1 MLMFARFARSAA
13 KIAAHL
19 KKKVFF
25 VMLITI
31 PLKLYYAG
39 EIGQND
45 DTDRSSDVRALCTA
59 EANDVT

>member
-1 MLMFARFARSAA
+1 
-13 KIAAHL
+13 
-19 KKKVFF
+19 
-25 VMLITI
+25 MLITI

-45 DTDRSSDVRALCTA
+45 DTDRSSDVRALCTT